1 MKQAA
6 CSKAAVR
13 RHQTTWRP
21 DEYWTTLRLR
31 HIAFTNTIFVYFRV
45 LFVVLYVW
53 PAFCHVIIKRI
64 LMMMMVWRMWWRQ
77 TSGDGD
83 WPRAPTCM
91 CLRDTTVRSRVATWT
106 SRIYLLTYLPT
117 YSLSSRITFKL
128 ACLTYKFFTTGQLAY
143 LRMLLY
149 TTTPLHALYGR
160 LINFSSTCRDFPL
173 NLVTDRLVTWL
184 LQSGMDYLLTSDF
197 HLLSTPLNAVWKG
210 GAETASTGKCKCGK

>member
-1 MKQAA
+1 MTHVMA
-6 CSKAAVR
+6 
-13 RHQTTWRP
+13 P
-21 DEYWTTLRLR
+21 DERRRRL
-31 HIAFTNTIFVYFRV
+31 ASGPD
-45 LFVVLYVW
+45 L
-53 PAFCHVIIKRI
+53 HVSERY
-64 LMMMMVWRMWWRQ
+64 
-77 TSGDGD
+77 DGAQ
-83 WPRAPTCM
+83 PRSD
-91 CLRDTTVRSRVATWT
+91 LNVKN
-106 SRIYLLTYLPT
+106 ILTYLPT